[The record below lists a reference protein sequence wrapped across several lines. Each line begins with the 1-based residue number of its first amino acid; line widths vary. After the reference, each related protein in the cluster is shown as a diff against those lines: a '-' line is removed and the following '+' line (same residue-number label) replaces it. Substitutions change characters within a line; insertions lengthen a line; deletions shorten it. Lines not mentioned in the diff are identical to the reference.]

1 MSKLS
6 DSQPT
11 NLNQLNVVSFDV
23 SFSRMTAVQYFCQRI
38 SLPTVVLGETNEPS
52 PFMNLP
58 LEGDTL
64 TFEALSLS
72 FIVDEDLKNYI
83 EIYNWMTALGFPRE
97 YGQFSALQ
105 EASTIS
111 ESESKYSDMSILL
124 HTNKSNPNYQIKF
137 TDVFPTSLSAVQFDT
152 TASSLDPIVVDATF
166 SFQGMFN
173 IEKIVRPTP

>member
-23 SFSRMTAVQYFCQRI
+23 SFSIMTAVQYFCQRI

-72 FIVDEDLKNYI
+72 FIVDEDLQNYI
-83 EIYNWMTALGFPRE
+83 EIYNWLTALGFPRE
-97 YGQFSALQ
+97 YSQFAILQ
-105 EASTIS
+105 EPSAASKTL
-111 ESESKYSDMSILL
+111 SKYSDLSLVV
-124 HTNKSNPNYQIKF
+124 HTNKSNPNYKIKF
-137 TDVFPTSLSAVQFDT
+137 TDVFPTSISSIQFDAT
-152 TASSLDPIVVDATF
+152 PTGMDPIVVDATF
-166 SFQGMFN
+166 NFRGMFD
-173 IEKIVRPTP
+173 ITKII

>member
-6 DSQPT
+6 ESQPT

-72 FIVDEDLKNYI
+72 FIVDEDLQNYI
-83 EIYNWMTALGFPRE
+83 EIYNWLTALGFPRE
-97 YGQFSALQ
+97 YSQFAILQ
-105 EASTIS
+105 EPSAASKTL
-111 ESESKYSDMSILL
+111 SKYSDLTLVI
-124 HTNKSNPNYQIKF
+124 HTNKSNPNYKIKF
-137 TDVFPTSLSAVQFDT
+137 TDVFPTSISSIQFDAT
-152 TASSLDPIVVDATF
+152 PTGMDPIVVDATF
-166 SFQGMFN
+166 NFRGMFD
-173 IEKIVRPTP
+173 ITKII

>member
-23 SFSRMTAVQYFCQRI
+23 SFSRMTTVQYFCQRV

-52 PFMNLP
+52 PFLNLP

-72 FIVDEDLKNYI
+72 FIVDEDLQNYI
-83 EIYNWMTALGFPRE
+83 EIYNWLTALGFPRD
-97 YGQFSALQ
+97 YSQFAILQ
-105 EASTIS
+105 EPSAASKTL
-111 ESESKYSDMSILL
+111 SKYSDLSLVV
-124 HTNKSNPNYQIKF
+124 HTNKSNPNYKIKF
-137 TDVFPTSLSAVQFDT
+137 TDVFPTSISSIQFDAT
-152 TASSLDPIVVDATF
+152 PTGMDPIVVDATF
-166 SFQGMFN
+166 NFRGMFD
-173 IEKIVRPTP
+173 ITKII

>member
-23 SFSRMTAVQYFCQRI
+23 SFSRMTAVQYFCQRV

-72 FIVDEDLKNYI
+72 FIVDEDLQNYI
-83 EIYNWMTALGFPRE
+83 EIYNWLTALGFPRD
-97 YGQFSALQ
+97 YSQFEILQ
-105 EASTIS
+105 EPSAASKTL
-111 ESESKYSDMSILL
+111 SKYSDLSLVV
-124 HTNKSNPNYQIKF
+124 HTNKSNPNYKIKF
-137 TDVFPTSLSAVQFDT
+137 TDVFPTSISSIQFDAT
-152 TASSLDPIVVDATF
+152 PTGMDPIVVDATF
-166 SFQGMFN
+166 NFRGMFD
-173 IEKIVRPTP
+173 ITKII

>member
-72 FIVDEDLKNYI
+72 FIVDEDLQNYI
-83 EIYNWMTALGFPRE
+83 EIYNWLTALGFPRE
-97 YGQFSALQ
+97 YSQFAILQ
-105 EASTIS
+105 EPSAASKTL
-111 ESESKYSDMSILL
+111 SKYSDLSLVV
-124 HTNKSNPNYQIKF
+124 HTNKSNPNYKIKF
-137 TDVFPTSLSAVQFDT
+137 TDVFPTSISSIQFDST
-152 TASSLDPIVVDATF
+152 PTGMDPIVVDATF
-166 SFQGMFN
+166 NFRGMFD
-173 IEKIVRPTP
+173 ITKII